1 MRRHSGI
8 AGRRPPAGRDIRRAL
23 VPGAVTAAAVLAACA
38 GCTSGG
44 SAAATQD
51 TTTPAAPATSA
62 PPAAS
67 SASPASPASPASG
80 AESLQQ
86 DYVSTIRQ
94 VLPSVVEIRTAA
106 GLGSGVVYDTAGHI
120 VTNAHVVG
128 TATSFQVFLAGS
140 ASPLSARLTGTYPPD
155 DLAVIQVTGAA
166 HLVPAHFADSATV
179 QVGDIVL
186 AMGNPL
192 GLSSSVTD
200 GIISAVGRT
209 VSEPQEAGS
218 PGATLPDVIQTSA
231 AINPGNSGGALVNLA
246 DEVVGIPTLAA
257 TDQQLGGAAPG
268 IGFAIPSNVVTD
280 IAGQIIKSGHVTAS
294 HRAALGVTVETLTGA
309 NGQPA
314 GVGVVEVTP
323 GGPAARA
330 GLQAGDVITA
340 VNGTATP
347 DTETLTVVLAG
358 LRPGQQVPVSVTKP
372 DGSTATVR
380 VTLGQ
385 LPGT

>member
-1 MRRHSGI
+1 VILGTV
-8 AGRRPPAGRDIRRAL
+8 L
-23 VPGAVTAAAVLAACA
+23 VSCAA
-38 GCTSGG
+38 CTSGG
-44 SAAATQD
+44 TSTTPVSAATSASAPAAATPAS
-51 TTTPAAPATSA
+51 TPATTPP
-62 PPAAS
+62 
-67 SASPASPASPASG
+67 G
-80 AESLQQ
+80 AQTLQQ
-86 DYVSTIRQ
+86 DYISTIAK
-94 VLPSVVEIRTAA
+94 VLPSVVEIKTAS

-128 TATSFQVFLAGS
+128 SATAFQVLLSGS
-140 ASPLSARLTGTYPPD
+140 ASPLPARLTGSYPPD

-166 HLVPAHFADSATV
+166 HLVPAHFADSAKLR
-179 QVGDIVL
+179 VGDIVL

-280 IAGQIIKSGHVTAS
+280 IAGQIVKNGHVTAS
-294 HRAALGVTVETLTGA
+294 HRAALGVSVETVTGSS
-309 NGQPA
+309 GQPA
-314 GVGVVEVTP
+314 GAGIAAVTP
-323 GGPAARA
+323 GGPAAKA
-330 GLQAGDVITA
+330 GLRAGDVITA
-340 VNGTATP
+340 INGMATP
-347 DTETLTVVLAG
+347 DTETLAAVLAG
-358 LRPGQQVPVSVTKP
+358 MRPGQQVSVSITKP
-372 DGSTATVR
+372 DGSTATVK

>member
-1 MRRHSGI
+1 MRMLRSG
-8 AGRRPPAGRDIRRAL
+8 GP
-23 VPGAVTAAAVLAACA
+23 VAVTLGVVLASCAACTGTSTTTTA
-38 GCTSGG
+38 ATSEPAPAPGSAAPPLAATTSGG
-44 SAAATQD
+44 AA
-51 TTTPAAPATSA
+51 
-62 PPAAS
+62 
-67 SASPASPASPASG
+67 
-80 AESLQQ
+80 SLQQ
-86 DYVSTIRQ
+86 EYVSTIRR
-94 VLPSVVEIRTAA
+94 VLPSVVEIRTSS

-128 TATSFQVFLAGS
+128 SATSFQVFLSGS
-140 ASPLSARLTGTYPPD
+140 ASPLPGRLTGTYPPD
-155 DLAVIQVTGAA
+155 DLAVIQVTGAG
-166 HLVPAHFADSATV
+166 HLVPAHFADSAKL

-209 VSEPQEAGS
+209 VSEPQGGGS

-246 DEVVGIPTLAA
+246 DQVVGIPTLAA
-257 TDQQLGGAAPG
+257 TDQELGGAAPG

-280 IAGQIIKSGHVTAS
+280 IAGQIIKNGRVSNS
-294 HRAALGVTVETLTGA
+294 HRAALGVSVETVAGA

-314 GVGVVEVTP
+314 GVGIVEVTP
-323 GGPAARA
+323 GGPADKA
-330 GLQAGDVITA
+330 GLQSGDVITA
-340 VNGTATP
+340 INGTATP
-347 DTETLTVVLAG
+347 DTETLSVVLAG
-358 LRPGQQVPVSVTKP
+358 MRPGQQAPVKISKP
-372 DGSTATVR
+372 DGSTDTVK